1 MTRLDHPR
9 IVRYILLLGILGIAG
24 LLALPPAGA
33 TCIQS
38 GASFNPVPPLT
49 PSAAENATLSF
60 TVVPMGSTTFSRT
73 HTIQMQT
80 SLWEAHWIIQVF
92 VNGIPQARQT
102 ATGPAAFISGY
113 LLSYPTTNDVTFTV
127 ALSGNVPIGEG
138 SNVTILQL
146 TEIDTTGGTAPFGS
160 ITVNVPLA
168 GSSPANAT
176 AVPSVPA
183 TTLPAAGAP
192 PSPTQS
198 GSDFAAPGAVALL
211 GAVAAFG
218 YMRPRQ

>member
-1 MTRLDHPR
+1 MTRSDLSR
-9 IVRYILLLGILGIAG
+9 IVPYILLLGILGIAG
-24 LLALPPAGA
+24 LLVPPLASA
-33 TCIQS
+33 ACIQS
-38 GASFNPVPPLT
+38 GESFNPVPPLT

-60 TVVPMGSTTFSRT
+60 TVVPSGATTFSRT

-92 VNGIPQARQT
+92 VNGIPQANQT

-168 GSSPANAT
+168 VSSANAT
-176 AVPSVPA
+176 ATPSAPA
-183 TTLPAAGAP
+183 TTLQVASAS

-198 GSDFAAPGAVALL
+198 GSYFVAIGAVALL
-211 GAVAAFG
+211 VAVAAFG
-218 YMRPRQ
+218 YTRSRR